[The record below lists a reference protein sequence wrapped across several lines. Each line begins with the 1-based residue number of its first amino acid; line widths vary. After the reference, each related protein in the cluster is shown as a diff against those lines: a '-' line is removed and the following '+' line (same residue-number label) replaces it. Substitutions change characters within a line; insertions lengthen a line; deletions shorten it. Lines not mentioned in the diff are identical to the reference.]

1 MTEPMNAS
9 SVRDAVFAENNCNLT
24 VLLRIRRSLLLEA
37 EGDLEI
43 EGEAKD
49 AREGSGSRSTVSDG
63 LASMS
68 TMGSVGG

>member
-9 SVRDAVFAENNCNLT
+9 SVRDAVFAENDCNLT
-24 VLLRIRRSLLLEA
+24 VLLRKRRSLLLEN
-37 EGDLEI
+37 

-49 AREGSGSRSTVSDG
+49 ARDGSGSRSTVSDG